1 MTPSL
6 YKELYGEAP
15 VYNQM
20 LMNYSDTSEGAEKQ
34 LGQRMMELDAVSG
47 VTFIRDL
54 EESIDKMLQSLNMV
68 IYVLI
73 TSAGLLAFV
82 VLYNLNNINI
92 TERQRELA
100 TIKVLGFYNLEVAE
114 YVYREN
120 VLLTLIGMIAGVGMG
135 IVLHQFVIQTVEVDA
150 MMFGRKIDWPSFV
163 YSALLTLIF
172 AVFVNFIMYYRLRK
186 IDMIESLKSVE

>member
-1 MTPSL
+1 
-6 YKELYGEAP
+6 
-15 VYNQM
+15 M